1 MTGGRSV
8 CKKLPHRDI
17 FFGVNKMKKKSSLI
31 ILVLLLFH
39 TSVIKAQ
46 GKNTIETSVAMMAKI
61 GACWSPSFSPDG
73 ETVAFISNM
82 NGIPQIWTIPREGG
96 WPTLITSLDD
106 PIGSVAWSPSGKW
119 LSFSMAPGGGMNQQI
134 YIIRPD
140 GSEIKLLT
148 DGGNETNRLGNW
160 TSDGRKLMMS
170 SNRRLSTAMDAYL
183 VDMENM
189 ELDLISTSKGIG
201 SFSDITTDGKYAIL
215 NRLESRGSNDL
226 FLIETQTGQ
235 EKIVTDHKGPGTFF
249 GQFSSSEREI
259 YVGFNKNR
267 NLVAFGRIKI
277 TEKGKPG
284 PIETLVERSDAELE
298 SFKLNNDA
306 TLAALIWNVSGRN
319 ELTFFDLQKNQVIN
333 NTISLPSEI
342 VRGIDF
348 SKNGKWL
355 AVELSGATTP
365 RDIWILNTETYQFRQ
380 LTYSPHAG
388 VDLKTLIAPRLV
400 HFSAHDGLKL
410 TGWLYHPQSSYEPGP
425 IVLSFHGGP
434 EGQERP
440 RFRSDYQALLAQG
453 ISILAPN
460 VRGSSGFGKKFVNL
474 DNGELRFNGIKDIK
488 SCVEYVISSGIADPQ
503 RIGIMGGSYGGYMV
517 MAGLAYY
524 PDLISVGANLF
535 GVVNFETFF
544 ANTEPWMAA
553 ISTIEYGDPV
563 TQKELLKSLS
573 PIHMVDQVRAPTI
586 VLHGANDTNVPVV
599 EAEQVV
605 ENLKKRGVPV
615 EYILFPDEGHGF
627 RKTINRI
634 RSTSSIVNWF
644 VKFL

>member
-1 MTGGRSV
+1 M
-8 CKKLPHRDI
+8 KKIILLVIIVLI
-17 FFGVNKMKKKSSLI
+17 FFHSSI
-31 ILVLLLFH
+31 
-39 TSVIKAQ
+39 IKAQ
-46 GKNTIETSVAMMAKI
+46 EKNIIETSVAMMAKI
-61 GACWSPSFSPDG
+61 GACWSPTFSPDG
-73 ETVAFISNM
+73 QTVAFISNM
-82 NGIPQIWTIPREGG
+82 NGVPQIWTIPKAGG
-96 WPTLITSLDD
+96 WPTLVTSLED
-106 PIGSVAWSPSGKW
+106 PVNSVKWSPNGKW

-134 YIIRPD
+134 YIVRPD
-140 GSEIKLLT
+140 GSEITLLT

-170 SNRRLSTAMDAYL
+170 SNRRSPTSMDAYL
-183 VDMENM
+183 IDIENVKL
-189 ELDLISTSKGIG
+189 ELISKSKGIG
-201 SFSDITTDGKYAIL
+201 SFSDITNDGEYALL

-226 FLIETQTGQ
+226 FLIQTKTGQ
-235 EKIVTDHKGPGTFF
+235 EKILTDHKGPGTFF
-249 GQFSSSEREI
+249 GQFSSNEREI
-259 YVGFNKNR
+259 YLGFNKNR
-267 NLVAFGRIKI
+267 DLVAFGKIKL
-277 TEKGKPG
+277 KKQDQPG
-284 PIETLVERSDAELE
+284 PIEILIERADAELE
-298 SFKLNNDA
+298 SFKFNNDA
-306 TLAALIWNVSGRN
+306 TLAVLIWNVYGRN
-319 ELTFFDLQKNQVIN
+319 ELSIYDLEKHQVIKN
-333 NTISLPSEI
+333 NISLPSEI

-348 SKNGKWL
+348 SKNGKWITL
-355 AVELSGATTP
+355 ELSGATTP
-365 RDIWILNTETYQFRQ
+365 RDIWILNTETYELRQ
-380 LTYSPHAG
+380 LTFSPHAG
-388 VDLKTLIAPRLV
+388 VDLKTLISPRLV
-400 HFSAHDGLKL
+400 NFSAHDGLKL
-410 TGWLYHPQSSYEPGP
+410 TAWLYQPKSSSYKPGP
-425 IVLSFHGGP
+425 VVLSFHGGP

-488 SCVEYVISSGIADPQ
+488 SCIEYVIDSQIADPQ

-553 ISTIEYGDPV
+553 ISTIEYGDPK
-563 TQKELLKSLS
+563 TEKDLLRSLS
-573 PIHMVDQVRAPTI
+573 PIHKVDQVRAPTI

-605 ENLKKRGVPV
+605 ENLKERDVPV

-634 RSTSSIVNWF
+634 RSTTSIVNWF
-644 VKFL
+644 VKYL

>member
-1 MTGGRSV
+1 M
-8 CKKLPHRDI
+8 
-17 FFGVNKMKKKSSLI
+17 
-31 ILVLLLFH
+31 FH

-46 GKNTIETSVAMMAKI
+46 EKNTIETSVAMMAKI

-82 NGIPQIWTIPREGG
+82 NGVPQIWTIPREGG

-140 GSEIKLLT
+140 GSEIRLLT

-189 ELDLISTSKGIG
+189 KLELISKSKGIG

-267 NLVAFGRIKI
+267 NLVAFGKIKI
-277 TEKGKPG
+277 TKKGKPG
-284 PIETLVERSDAELE
+284 PIEILVERSDAELE
-298 SFKLNNDA
+298 NFKLNNDA

-319 ELTFFDLQKNQVIN
+319 ELTFFDLQKNQVIK

-348 SKNGKWL
+348 SKNGKWI

-380 LTYSPHAG
+380 LTFSPHAG

-410 TGWLYHPQSSYEPGP
+410 TGWLYHSQSSYEPGP

-453 ISILAPN
+453 VSILAPN

-488 SCVEYVISSGIADPQ
+488 SCVEYVISSGIANPQ

-517 MAGLAYY
+517 LAGLAYY

-563 TQKELLKSLS
+563 TQKDLLKSLS

-605 ENLKKRGVPV
+605 ENLKKRGVPL
-615 EYILFPDEGHGF
+615 EYNLFPDEGHGF

-644 VKFL
+644 VKYL

>member
-1 MTGGRSV
+1 
-8 CKKLPHRDI
+8 
-17 FFGVNKMKKKSSLI
+17 MKKKSSLI
-31 ILVLLLFH
+31 IIVLLLFH

-46 GKNTIETSVAMMAKI
+46 EKNTIETSVAMMAKI

-106 PIGSVAWSPSGKW
+106 PIGSVAWSPNGKW

-140 GSEIKLLT
+140 GSEIRLLT

-189 ELDLISTSKGIG
+189 KLELISTSKGIG

-267 NLVAFGRIKI
+267 NLVAFGKIKI

-284 PIETLVERSDAELE
+284 PIEILVEKSDAELE

-563 TQKELLKSLS
+563 TQKDLLKSLS

-634 RSTSSIVNWF
+634 CSTSSIVSWF
-644 VKFL
+644 VKYL

>member
-1 MTGGRSV
+1 
-8 CKKLPHRDI
+8 
-17 FFGVNKMKKKSSLI
+17 MKKKSSLI
-31 ILVLLLFH
+31 IIVLLLFH

-46 GKNTIETSVAMMAKI
+46 EKNTIETSVAMMAKI

-140 GSEIKLLT
+140 GSEIRLLT

-189 ELDLISTSKGIG
+189 ELELISTSKGIG

-235 EKIVTDHKGPGTFF
+235 EKIVTEHKGPGTFF

-267 NLVAFGRIKI
+267 NLVAFGKIKI
-277 TEKGKPG
+277 TERGKPG
-284 PIETLVERSDAELE
+284 PIEILVEKSDAELE

-380 LTYSPHAG
+380 LTFSPHAG

-453 ISILAPN
+453 ISIFAPN

-563 TQKELLKSLS
+563 TQKDLLKSLS

-627 RKTINRI
+627 RKTKNRI
-634 RSTSSIVNWF
+634 HSTTSIVNWF
-644 VKFL
+644 IKYL

>member
-1 MTGGRSV
+1 M
-8 CKKLPHRDI
+8 
-17 FFGVNKMKKKSSLI
+17 FFNEKNSFQRREVVKILKMK
-31 ILVLLLFH
+31 
-39 TSVIKAQ
+39 
-46 GKNTIETSVAMMAKI
+46 
-61 GACWSPSFSPDG
+61 
-73 ETVAFISNM
+73 
-82 NGIPQIWTIPREGG
+82 
-96 WPTLITSLDD
+96 
-106 PIGSVAWSPSGKW
+106 
-119 LSFSMAPGGGMNQQI
+119 
-134 YIIRPD
+134 
-140 GSEIKLLT
+140 
-148 DGGNETNRLGNW
+148 
-160 TSDGRKLMMS
+160 
-170 SNRRLSTAMDAYL
+170 
-183 VDMENM
+183 
-189 ELDLISTSKGIG
+189 
-201 SFSDITTDGKYAIL
+201 
-215 NRLESRGSNDL
+215 
-226 FLIETQTGQ
+226 
-235 EKIVTDHKGPGTFF
+235 
-249 GQFSSSEREI
+249 
-259 YVGFNKNR
+259 
-267 NLVAFGRIKI
+267 IKI
-277 TEKGKPG
+277 TNKGKPG
-284 PIETLVERSDAELE
+284 PIEILVERSDAELE

-319 ELTFFDLQKNQVIN
+319 ELTFFDLQKHQVIN

-380 LTYSPHAG
+380 LTFSPHAG
-388 VDLKTLIAPRLV
+388 IDLKTLIAPRLV

-563 TQKELLKSLS
+563 TQKDLLKSLS

>member
-1 MTGGRSV
+1 
-8 CKKLPHRDI
+8 
-17 FFGVNKMKKKSSLI
+17 
-31 ILVLLLFH
+31 LFH
-39 TSVIKAQ
+39 TAVIKAQ
-46 GKNTIETSVAMMAKI
+46 EKNTIETSVAMMAKI

-96 WPTLITSLDD
+96 WPTLMTSLND

-140 GSEIKLLT
+140 GSEIRLLT

-189 ELDLISTSKGIG
+189 ELELISTSKGIG

-267 NLVAFGRIKI
+267 NLVAFGKIKI

-284 PIETLVERSDAELE
+284 PIEILVEKSDAELE

-563 TQKELLKSLS
+563 TQKDLLKSLS

-634 RSTSSIVNWF
+634 CSTSSIVSWF
-644 VKFL
+644 VKYL

>member
-1 MTGGRSV
+1 
-8 CKKLPHRDI
+8 
-17 FFGVNKMKKKSSLI
+17 MKKKSSLI
-31 ILVLLLFH
+31 IIVILLFQ

-46 GKNTIETSVAMMAKI
+46 EKNTIETSVAMMAKI
-61 GACWSPSFSPDG
+61 GACWSPSFSPNG

-140 GSEIKLLT
+140 GSEIRLLT

-170 SNRRLSTAMDAYL
+170 SNRRLPTAMDAYL

-189 ELDLISTSKGIG
+189 ELELISKSKGIG

-235 EKIVTDHKGPGTFF
+235 EQIVTDHKGPGTFF

-267 NLVAFGRIKI
+267 NLVAFGKIKI
-277 TEKGKPG
+277 TKKGKPG
-284 PIETLVERSDAELE
+284 PIEILVERSDAELE

-319 ELTFFDLQKNQVIN
+319 ELTFFDLQKHQVIN

-380 LTYSPHAG
+380 LTFSPHAG
-388 VDLKTLIAPRLV
+388 VDLKTLIAPTLV

-563 TQKELLKSLS
+563 TQKDLLKSLS

>member
-1 MTGGRSV
+1 M
-8 CKKLPHRDI
+8 
-17 FFGVNKMKKKSSLI
+17 FY
-31 ILVLLLFH
+31 
-39 TSVIKAQ
+39 TSGIKAQ
-46 GKNTIETSVAMMAKI
+46 EKNTIETSVAMMAKI
-61 GACWSPSFSPDG
+61 GACWSPSFSPNG
-73 ETVAFISNM
+73 ETVAVISNM

-96 WPTLITSLDD
+96 WPTLITSLDHH
-106 PIGSVAWSPSGKW
+106 IGSVAWSPSGKW
-119 LSFSMAPGGGMNQQI
+119 LSCSMAPGGGMNQQI

-140 GSEIKLLT
+140 GSEIRLLT

-170 SNRRLSTAMDAYL
+170 SNRRLPTAMDAYL

-189 ELDLISTSKGIG
+189 ELELISKSKGIG

-267 NLVAFGRIKI
+267 NLVAFGKIKI
-277 TEKGKPG
+277 TKKGKPG
-284 PIETLVERSDAELE
+284 PIEILVERSDAELE

-319 ELTFFDLQKNQVIN
+319 ELTFFDLQKHQVIN

-380 LTYSPHAG
+380 LTFSPHAG
-388 VDLKTLIAPRLV
+388 IDLKTLIAPTLV

-563 TQKELLKSLS
+563 TQKDLLKSLS

>member
-1 MTGGRSV
+1 M
-8 CKKLPHRDI
+8 
-17 FFGVNKMKKKSSLI
+17 
-31 ILVLLLFH
+31 FH

-140 GSEIKLLT
+140 GSEIRLLT

-189 ELDLISTSKGIG
+189 ELELISTSKGIG

-267 NLVAFGRIKI
+267 NLVAFGKIKI

-284 PIETLVERSDAELE
+284 PIEILVEKSDAELE

-563 TQKELLKSLS
+563 TQKDLLKSLS

-644 VKFL
+644 VKYL

>member
-1 MTGGRSV
+1 M
-8 CKKLPHRDI
+8 
-17 FFGVNKMKKKSSLI
+17 
-31 ILVLLLFH
+31 FH
-39 TSVIKAQ
+39 TAVIKAQ
-46 GKNTIETSVAMMAKI
+46 EKNTIETSVAMMAKI

-140 GSEIKLLT
+140 GSEIRLLT

-189 ELDLISTSKGIG
+189 ELELISTSKGIG

-235 EKIVTDHKGPGTFF
+235 EKIVTEHKGPGTFF

-267 NLVAFGRIKI
+267 NLVAFGKIKI
-277 TEKGKPG
+277 TERGKPG
-284 PIETLVERSDAELE
+284 PIEILVEKSDAELE

-333 NTISLPSEI
+333 KTISLPSEI

-453 ISILAPN
+453 ISIFAPN

-563 TQKELLKSLS
+563 TQKDLLKSLS

-627 RKTINRI
+627 RKTKNRI
-634 RSTSSIVNWF
+634 HSTTSIVNWF
-644 VKFL
+644 IKYL

>member
-1 MTGGRSV
+1 
-8 CKKLPHRDI
+8 
-17 FFGVNKMKKKSSLI
+17 MKKKSSLI
-31 ILVLLLFH
+31 IIVLLLFH

-140 GSEIKLLT
+140 GSKIRLLT

-189 ELDLISTSKGIG
+189 ELELISTSKGIG

-235 EKIVTDHKGPGTFF
+235 EKIVTEHKGPGTFF

-267 NLVAFGRIKI
+267 NLVAFGKIKI

-284 PIETLVERSDAELE
+284 PIEILVEKSDAELE

-563 TQKELLKSLS
+563 TQKDLLKSLS

-627 RKTINRI
+627 RKTKNRI
-634 RSTSSIVNWF
+634 HSTTSIVNWF
-644 VKFL
+644 IKYL

>member
-1 MTGGRSV
+1 M
-8 CKKLPHRDI
+8 
-17 FFGVNKMKKKSSLI
+17 
-31 ILVLLLFH
+31 FH

-46 GKNTIETSVAMMAKI
+46 EKNTIETSVAMMAKI

-140 GSEIKLLT
+140 GSEIRLLT

-189 ELDLISTSKGIG
+189 ELELISTSKGIG

-267 NLVAFGRIKI
+267 NLVAFGKIKI
-277 TEKGKPG
+277 TKKGKPG
-284 PIETLVERSDAELE
+284 PIEILVERSDAELE

-380 LTYSPHAG
+380 LTFSPHAG
-388 VDLKTLIAPRLV
+388 IDLKTLIAPRLV

-563 TQKELLKSLS
+563 TQKDLLKSLS

-634 RSTSSIVNWF
+634 CSTSSIVSWF
-644 VKFL
+644 VKYL

>member
-1 MTGGRSV
+1 
-8 CKKLPHRDI
+8 
-17 FFGVNKMKKKSSLI
+17 MKKKSSLI
-31 ILVLLLFH
+31 IIVLLLFH

-46 GKNTIETSVAMMAKI
+46 EKNTIETSVAMMAKI
-61 GACWSPSFSPDG
+61 GACWSPSFSPNG
-73 ETVAFISNM
+73 EAVAFISNM
-82 NGIPQIWTIPREGG
+82 NGVPQIWTIPREGG

-140 GSEIKLLT
+140 GSEIRLLT

-189 ELDLISTSKGIG
+189 ELELISTSKGIG

-267 NLVAFGRIKI
+267 NLVAFGKIKI
-277 TEKGKPG
+277 TKKGKPG
-284 PIETLVERSDAELE
+284 PIEILVERSDAELE

-380 LTYSPHAG
+380 LTFSPHAG
-388 VDLKTLIAPRLV
+388 IDLKTLIAPRLV

-410 TGWLYHPQSSYEPGP
+410 TGWLYHPQSSNEPSP
-425 IVLSFHGGP
+425 FVLSFHGGP

-488 SCVEYVISSGIADPQ
+488 SCVEYVISSGIADPH
-503 RIGIMGGSYGGYMV
+503 RIGIMGGS
-517 MAGLAYY
+517 
-524 PDLISVGANLF
+524 
-535 GVVNFETFF
+535 
-544 ANTEPWMAA
+544 
-553 ISTIEYGDPV
+553 
-563 TQKELLKSLS
+563 
-573 PIHMVDQVRAPTI
+573 
-586 VLHGANDTNVPVV
+586 
-599 EAEQVV
+599 
-605 ENLKKRGVPV
+605 
-615 EYILFPDEGHGF
+615 
-627 RKTINRI
+627 
-634 RSTSSIVNWF
+634 
-644 VKFL
+644 